1 MTLADAHHEVVDVH
15 AHILLEGVMNTC
27 GHAGPEMGVRDD
39 GTQFFRAADY
49 VLENVKF
56 VNSAFSNAQMRIE
69 QMDALGLDKQ
79 LVSPNPITYFY
90 HQPISDALSFHQR
103 TNLLLPAT
111 VTHAFLVQPLC
122 PCKALKRHAKNSIV
136 Q

>member
-1 MTLADAHHEVVDVH
+1 MTRANAHHEVVDVH

-27 GHAGPEMGVRDD
+27 GHAGPEMGVRED

-56 VNSAFSNAQMRIE
+56 VNSAFSNVQMRIE

-90 HQPISDALSFHQR
+90 HQPIADALSFHQR
-103 TNLLLPAT
+103 TND
-111 VTHAFLVQPLC
+111 
-122 PCKALKRHAKNSIV
+122 
-136 Q
+136 

>member
-69 QMDALGLDKQ
+69 QME
-79 LVSPNPITYFY
+79 
-90 HQPISDALSFHQR
+90 SFHQTPSR
-103 TNLLLPAT
+103 TFIISPLPMHWVSTNARTTKLLLPAIAT
-111 VTHAFLVQPLC
+111 LAFLVQPLC
-122 PCKALKRHAKNSIV
+122 PCKALKRHAKN
-136 Q
+136 